1 MNAVVLQVN
10 FDLDFSVNEDRSET
24 ILRAH
29 KHISEMPGLIWKA
42 WLRNPETGRGGGIYL
57 FKDSESAHAWGDGR
71 FETMSQRMPWCKNV
85 TWEYFPVDEELSY
98 ITKAIPDSF
107 FSKDEDRSQTQ
118 PRNARKRG

>member
-1 MNAVVLQVN
+1 MSTVLLQVN
-10 FDLDFSVNEDRSET
+10 FDLDFSENEDRSET
-24 ILRAH
+24 IRRAH

-71 FETMSQRMPWCKNV
+71 FETMSQRMPWCRNV
-85 TWEYFPVDEELSY
+85 TWEYFPVDQELSR

-107 FSKDEDRSQTQ
+107 FEKEEQSNPRRS
-118 PRNARKRG
+118 RKRD